1 MIGKRLISGTLLVLA
16 LGVACYFLPAI
27 GAWVLLLGIST
38 VALTEFYAMLRNV
51 EIPSFRIFGLI
62 CGTALIAATFFS
74 LTGGGHNAGS
84 LLADGN
90 LEDLA
95 WLLIVLSVILRQFPQ
110 KDNPKPVMTIACT
123 LVGICYVPF
132 LFNFFTKLAFAWE
145 SVGYGARIGTTG
157 RLLIF
162 YLVVVVKATDAGAFA
177 VGKTLGRH
185 KLFPRISPSKTWE
198 GLFGGLLA
206 GMACSLG
213 IFHQFYVGG
222 GTAALGKVVFHLHD
236 ALILGVLLPV
246 AGVMGDL
253 AESLFKHATG
263 MKDSGHSIPGMG
275 GLLDILDSLL
285 FGAPIFYYYVQF
297 LMR

>member
-1 MIGKRLISGTLLVLA
+1 MIGKRLISGVLLVLA
-16 LGVACYFLPAI
+16 LGLACYFLPAI
-27 GAWVLLLGIST
+27 GTWLLLLGIST
-38 VALTEFYAMLRNV
+38 VALTEFYAMLSSV
-51 EIPSFRIFGLI
+51 EIPSFRIFGLV
-62 CGTALIAATFFS
+62 CGAALISATFFS
-74 LTGGGHNAGS
+74 LAGDGRAASS

-90 LEDLA
+90 FENLA
-95 WLLIVLSVILRQFPQ
+95 LLLIVLSVILRQFPQ
-110 KDNPKPVMTIACT
+110 KNNPKPVMTIACT

-132 LFNFFTKLAFAWE
+132 LFNFFTKLIFAWE
-145 SVGYGARIGTTG
+145 RVSYVSAVGTTG

-198 GLFGGLLA
+198 GLVGGLLA
-206 GMACSLG
+206 GLGCSLG
-213 IFHQFYVGG
+213 FFYLFHGSGDAAVVGK
-222 GTAALGKVVFHLHD
+222 LVFRLRD
-236 ALILGVLLPV
+236 AIILGVLLPV

-253 AESLFKHATG
+253 AESLFKRATG

-285 FGAPIFYYYVQF
+285 FGAPIFYYYLQF
-297 LMR
+297 FMR